1 VENPGAPGPEL
12 AAGPRW
18 ARRPYAAPSAPRTHM
33 RSAAGTYGGGGNHG
47 RARGGRHRER
57 GARARLH
64 NAHAG
69 QPGSMAPRHEKELK
83 PPAGKPGGVRARG
96 ITLLCLRVAP
106 CEEGSYTPTR
116 RGVGVRSERA
126 RARNTRRRPRTSP
139 PAWSSYVR
147 TYCTCLTKMLGSTVG
162 E

>member
-1 VENPGAPGPEL
+1 VGNPGAPGPEL

-69 QPGSMAPRHEKELK
+69 QPGSMAPRHEKVLK
-83 PPAGKPGGVRARG
+83 PPRRQGPRGNRVCVRARG
-96 ITLLCLRVAP
+96 ITLRCLRVAP
-106 CEEGSYTPTR
+106 R
-116 RGVGVRSERA
+116 RGGSLPLRA
-126 RARNTRRRPRTSP
+126 RACTQQSAAAASAYISPGVSYARTG
-139 PAWSSYVR
+139 
-147 TYCTCLTKMLGSTVG
+147 TCLTKVIAVLASY
-162 E
+162 